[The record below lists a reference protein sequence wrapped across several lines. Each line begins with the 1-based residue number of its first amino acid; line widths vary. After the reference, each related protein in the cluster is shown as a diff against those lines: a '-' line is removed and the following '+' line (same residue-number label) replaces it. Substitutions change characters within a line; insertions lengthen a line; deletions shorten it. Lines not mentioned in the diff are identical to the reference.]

1 MQRRRTA
8 TVAAT
13 VLAGAAALAG
23 MGVAR
28 ADAGSEPGATAFHR
42 QQVRWQSCAED
53 GVPLDCAR
61 VTVPVDWARPDGAT
75 TSLAVVRHRAT
86 GERKGTFFFNPG
98 GPGEPGTESV
108 GGASRAFGTDA
119 TASFDVVSWDP
130 RGVGKSSALHCPEAA
145 DDAFGA
151 VDSSPDTAT
160 ERRTL
165 EAAAVRWTSAC
176 RAASGPLFDHVDTVS
191 NARDLDV
198 LRAVVGDRKL
208 TYAGF
213 SYGSRIGLRYAEL
226 FPARVGRVV
235 LDGPVDATSDNR
247 ELLRDGAMAAERGL
261 DDYLAGCA
269 DRAGC
274 PLRDRTPDDA
284 RSWLRGVIR
293 AADTRP
299 VPASDGRAAGQEAV
313 VNGVA
318 GRLPEPRAWPEL
330 DTVLAGLQRGDATAL
345 LADGEEVVDVVY
357 PAINCTD
364 LVDRRTGRRV
374 MADAARLRHLVF
386 GHEMMSGALCPQ
398 WPVAPTVR
406 PHPVTA
412 RGAAP
417 ILVVGTT
424 RDAATPYEWAVST
437 ARQLSSGHLLTRRA
451 GGHVAYTRSACVT
464 AAVDRYL
471 VTGALPTAG
480 HVCTD

>member
-1 MQRRRTA
+1 MQKRRTA

-13 VLAGAAALAG
+13 DLVGAAALAG
-23 MGVAR
+23 LGVTR

-42 QQVRWQSCAED
+42 QQVRWESCTD
-53 GVPLDCAR
+53 GGVPLDCAR

-75 TSLAVVRHRAT
+75 MSLAVVRHRAT

-98 GPGEPGTESV
+98 GPGQPGTASV
-108 GGASRAFGTDA
+108 RGASRRFGTDA
-119 TASFDVVSWDP
+119 VAAFDIVSWDP
-130 RGVGKSSALHCPEAA
+130 RGVGKSSALRCPDAA
-145 DDAFGA
+145 NDAFAA
-151 VDSSPDTAT
+151 VDSSPDTSA

-165 EAAAVRWTSAC
+165 EAAAVRWTRAC
-176 RAASGPLFDHVDTVS
+176 RAASGPVFDHVDTVS

-213 SYGSRIGLRYAEL
+213 SYGSRIALRYAEL
-226 FPARVGRVV
+226 FPSRVGRMV
-235 LDGPVDATSDNR
+235 LDATVDATSDNR
-247 ELLRDGAMAAERGL
+247 ELLRDSATAVERGL

-274 PLRDRTPDDA
+274 PLRDRTPA
-284 RSWLRGVIR
+284 AAKSWLREVIR
-293 AADTRP
+293 GADSRP

-313 VNGVA
+313 VNGTA
-318 GRLPEPRAWPEL
+318 GLLRDPGTWPML
-330 DTVLAGLQRGDATAL
+330 DTVLAGLRRGDATAL
-345 LADGEEVVDVVY
+345 LADGDDAVDVAY

-364 LVDRRTGRRV
+364 LVDRRSGRQV
-374 MADAARLRHLVF
+374 MADAARLRHTVF

-398 WPVAPTVR
+398 WPVTPTVR

-451 GGHVAYTRSACVT
+451 SGHVAYTRSACVT

-471 VTGALPTAG
+471 VSGALPPAG
-480 HVCTD
+480 HVCAD